1 MQKCIYLKTQDKA
14 KMELPLDT
22 VGIYTC
28 FFCTSECLAKSAH
41 MEILELVYFDRLPHL
56 IRKISVYLVIKKFR
70 HDVFISCM
78 FKLPNM
84 TWKLQIGF
92 LLLPHLTSCPV
103 T

>member
-1 MQKCIYLKTQDKA
+1 MYLLGLKAPDKA

-28 FFCTSECLAKSAH
+28 FFCTSECRTKSTH

-70 HDVFISCM
+70 LDVFISCM
-78 FKLPNM
+78 FNLPNM
-84 TWKLQIGF
+84 T
-92 LLLPHLTSCPV
+92 
-103 T
+103 